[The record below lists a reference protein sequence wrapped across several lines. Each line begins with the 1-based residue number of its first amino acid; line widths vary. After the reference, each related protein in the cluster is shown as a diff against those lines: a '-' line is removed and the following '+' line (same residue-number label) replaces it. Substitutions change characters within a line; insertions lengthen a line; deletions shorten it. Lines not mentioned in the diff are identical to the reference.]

1 MQCPLCGSTSVRTKY
16 SLDKEHSILFC
27 SQCTLQYLSPQLSD
41 EALQQL
47 YSEKY
52 YSSWGIK
59 GQEENESTRQ
69 MKMATFSLRMN
80 LIKQFRSSG
89 KVLDI
94 GCATGYFL
102 EVAKEEG
109 FEAYGVEYSAY
120 AAQIAQN
127 KFGVNNIFK
136 GTLEQCNFPS
146 KYFDVIAMSDLIEH
160 VRDPI
165 QTMSK
170 AASLLKNDGVIM
182 IMTPDSNSLS
192 RFLMG
197 KKWGHYKLEHFFY
210 LNSTSMKFLASKCS
224 LEANYFERSKKA
236 LNLNYLHTQLK
247 TYKHWLLTPLTNIV
261 HSILPKRINAHN
273 FHIAIGEMVVI
284 LKKSPPEESG
294 RHVT

>member
-1 MQCPLCGSTSVRTKY
+1 MQCPLCGSTSIKAKY

-27 SQCTLQYLSPQLSD
+27 SQCTVQYLSPQLSD
-41 EALQQL
+41 KALQQL
-47 YSEKY
+47 YSENY

-69 MKMATFSLRMN
+69 MKMSTFSLRMD
-80 LIKQFRSSG
+80 LIKHYRSAG

-102 EVAKEEG
+102 ELVKEEG
-109 FEAYGVEYSAY
+109 FEPYGVEYSAY
-120 AAQIAQN
+120 AAHIAQN
-127 KFGVNNIFK
+127 KFGVKNIFI

-165 QTMSK
+165 QTLSK
-170 AASLLKNDGVIM
+170 AAFLLKDEGVIM
-182 IMTPDSNSLS
+182 IMTPNTRSLS
-192 RFLMG
+192 RCLMR
-197 KKWGHYKLEHFFY
+197 KKWAHYKLEHFFY
-210 LNSTSMKFLASKCS
+210 FNRLSMNFLASKCS
-224 LEANYFERSKKA
+224 LEHICFERSKKA
-236 LNLNYLHTQLK
+236 LNVNYLYTQFN
-247 TYKHWLLTPLTNIV
+247 TYKHWLLTPLINIA
-261 HSILPKRINAHN
+261 HSILPARINAHN